1 MTTISFWID
10 EDRRPSRLSRPHS
23 CRFALLAAMAALAR
37 MASRLSKR
45 WQERREYYELLALDD
60 RMLKDI
66 GIGRS
71 EILSRVCRSD

>member
-1 MTTISFWID
+1 
-10 EDRRPSRLSRPHS
+10 
-23 CRFALLAAMAALAR
+23 MAALAR